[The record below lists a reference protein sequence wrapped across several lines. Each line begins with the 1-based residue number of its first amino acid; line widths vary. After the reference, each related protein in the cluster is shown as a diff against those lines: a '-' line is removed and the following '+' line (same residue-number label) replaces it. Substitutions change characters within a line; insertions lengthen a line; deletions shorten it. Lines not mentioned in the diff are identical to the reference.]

1 MFARDVVRLLN
12 NPGLASELGRRG
24 RTLVEREYGWA
35 PAAQRLDEFM
45 VEMVASKR
53 AVLQPAFRSTR
64 L

>member
-1 MFARDVVRLLN
+1 
-12 NPGLASELGRRG
+12 
-24 RTLVEREYGWA
+24 VEREYGWA